1 MQEIPSTNKNKRL
14 ETSSKHL
21 GGAVT
26 KKEIPFVFQGKKLD
40 KQGMAL
46 SDYR

>member
-1 MQEIPSTNKNKRL
+1 MQETSKTNKNKRL
-14 ETSSKHL
+14 ETSSNHL

-26 KKEIPFVFQGKKLD
+26 KKEIPLVFQGKKLD